1 MGNNT
6 VKQLILGLLLLLM
19 CPLSSYA
26 QVETYE
32 ANYMIIEPSG
42 NQDATKKQ
50 FADLIEI
57 VKENYSSR
65 NLFSH
70 QSPFVIVPSIKIISE
85 KIAGEIQVVKVVKL
99 EIGLTVQGKDDDY
112 VFHKFKHIYT
122 ITAED
127 AQGAISKAIRSIAKE
142 PKLKTF
148 FKESNKN
155 IVDFYE
161 SNCATILSTVKVNI
175 ERQEYAKAFDYLRYV
190 PETVSCYK
198 ESEKIITKIYLE
210 SKEENCKRLVQKAH
224 AAEAN
229 REYKKALHYLQ
240 FVEPTVAC
248 YNSAAE
254 LTNKI
259 SGRLDEKVLRDFEME
274 KLTFSKLSDLKKM
287 EIIAK
292 EIDSVN
298 VVINE

>member
-1 MGNNT
+1 M
-6 VKQLILGLLLLLM
+6 
-19 CPLSSYA
+19 
-26 QVETYE
+26 
-32 ANYMIIEPSG
+32 
-42 NQDATKKQ
+42 
-50 FADLIEI
+50 
-57 VKENYSSR
+57 
-65 NLFSH
+65 
-70 QSPFVIVPSIKIISE
+70 
-85 KIAGEIQVVKVVKL
+85 
-99 EIGLTVQGKDDDY
+99 
-112 VFHKFKHIYT
+112 
-122 ITAED
+122 
-127 AQGAISKAIRSIAKE
+127 
-142 PKLKTF
+142 
-148 FKESNKN
+148 
-155 IVDFYE
+155 
-161 SNCATILSTVKVNI
+161 
-175 ERQEYAKAFDYLRYV
+175 
-190 PETVSCYK
+190 SCYK

-287 EIIAK
+287 EIISK

>member
-85 KIAGEIQVVKVVKL
+85 KIAGEIQVVKL
-99 EIGLTVQGKDDDY
+99 
-112 VFHKFKHIYT
+112 
-122 ITAED
+122 
-127 AQGAISKAIRSIAKE
+127 
-142 PKLKTF
+142 
-148 FKESNKN
+148 
-155 IVDFYE
+155 
-161 SNCATILSTVKVNI
+161 
-175 ERQEYAKAFDYLRYV
+175 
-190 PETVSCYK
+190 
-198 ESEKIITKIYLE
+198 
-210 SKEENCKRLVQKAH
+210 
-224 AAEAN
+224 
-229 REYKKALHYLQ
+229 
-240 FVEPTVAC
+240 
-248 YNSAAE
+248 
-254 LTNKI
+254 
-259 SGRLDEKVLRDFEME
+259 
-274 KLTFSKLSDLKKM
+274 
-287 EIIAK
+287 
-292 EIDSVN
+292 
-298 VVINE
+298 